1 MTSTL
6 FDNREKIISFFQGKG
21 ILLDPRALEIMIEKS
36 MGSMIV
42 ELYNKEISDKGYIEV
57 KDVLKLISTP
67 QKRDKSLKE
76 IDYSEIRANS
86 SVDDFRRVF
95 VSRYEK
101 LRKIIITSGK
111 LREVSSISAVKRMPK
126 GYVKIVG
133 MIGDIS
139 ETKNGHKKFR
149 LEDTEESIDVIIMNK
164 NSLSK
169 ELLLNDEVI
178 GVIGSK
184 PEQTSDR
191 GKSEPVVFANE
202 IIRPDI
208 PERIVDYSGKEPE
221 YVGSI
226 SDIHVGS
233 KTFLKESYK
242 KMINWIKS
250 SNDESRNL
258 KHLILS
264 GDVIDGIGVYPGQEN
279 DLEIIN
285 PYEQY
290 EYLSEFVNQ
299 IPEDIKVYI
308 MPGNHDTVRL
318 AEPQPAF
325 NGKIREMFSSNVNFL
340 PNPYNLVLNRKNITI
355 YHGMALNDLI
365 ELIPGGS
372 MDSVGSAIE
381 LMLKRRY
388 MGSAYGG
395 RTPIVPS
402 NEDYHVMENVP
413 DIFITGH
420 IHGHYLGNYKGV
432 RYVNSSTWQ
441 SQTEYQ
447 KMMNYSPEP
456 SILTLFDLNSMGVV
470 KKDFSK

>member
-1 MTSTL
+1 MSSTL

-21 ILLDPRALEIMIEKS
+21 ILLDPKALELMIEKS
-36 MGSMIV
+36 MGSSIV
-42 ELYNKEISDKGYIEV
+42 SLYNQEISERGYIEV
-57 KDVLKLISTP
+57 KDVLRLISKP
-67 QKRDKSLKE
+67 QKREASLEE
-76 IDYSEIRANS
+76 IDFSEIKANS

-101 LRKIIITSGK
+101 LKKIVVTSGK

-133 MIGDIS
+133 MISDIT

-149 LEDTEESIDVIIMNK
+149 IEDTEDFMDVIIMNK

-184 PEQTSDR
+184 PEASSDR
-191 GKSEPVVFANE
+191 GKSEPVIFANE

-208 PERIVDYSGKEPE
+208 PDRMIDYTGREPE

-226 SDIHVGS
+226 SDIHAGS
-233 KTFLKESYK
+233 KTFLRDSYSR
-242 KMINWIKS
+242 MIQWIKNS
-250 SNDESRNL
+250 EDESANL

-290 EYLSEFVNQ
+290 EYLAEFVNE

-325 NGKIREMFSSNVNFL
+325 NGKIRDMFSSNVRFL
-340 PNPYNLVLNRKNITI
+340 PNPYNLVLNKKNITV

-388 MGSAYGG
+388 MGSSYGG

-402 NEDYHVMENVP
+402 QVDYHVMEQVP

-420 IHGHYLGNYKGV
+420 IHGHYTGNYRGV

-456 SILTLFDLNSMGVV
+456 SILTLFDLNSMSVI
-470 KKDFSK
+470 KKDFST

>member
-1 MTSTL
+1 MSSTL

-21 ILLDPRALEIMIEKS
+21 ILLDPKALELMIEKS
-36 MGSMIV
+36 MGSSIV
-42 ELYNKEISDKGYIEV
+42 SLYNQEISERGYIEV
-57 KDVLKLISTP
+57 KDVLRLISKP
-67 QKRDKSLKE
+67 QKREASLEE
-76 IDYSEIRANS
+76 IDFSEIKANS

-101 LRKIIITSGK
+101 LKKIVVTSGK

-133 MIGDIS
+133 MISDIT

-149 LEDTEESIDVIIMNK
+149 IEDTEDFMDVIIMNK

-184 PEQTSDR
+184 PEASSDR
-191 GKSEPVVFANE
+191 GKSEPVIFANE

-208 PERIVDYSGKEPE
+208 PDRMIDYTGREPE

-226 SDIHVGS
+226 SDIHAGS
-233 KTFLKESYK
+233 KTFLRDSYSR
-242 KMINWIKS
+242 MIQWIKNS
-250 SNDESRNL
+250 QDESANL

-290 EYLSEFVNQ
+290 EYLAEFVNE

-325 NGKIREMFSSNVNFL
+325 NGKIRDMFSSNVRFL
-340 PNPYNLVLNRKNITI
+340 PNPYNLVLNKKNITV

-388 MGSAYGG
+388 MGSSYGG

-402 NEDYHVMENVP
+402 QVDYHVMEQVP

-420 IHGHYLGNYKGV
+420 IHGHYTGNYRGV

-456 SILTLFDLNSMGVV
+456 SILTLFDLNSMSVI
-470 KKDFSK
+470 KKDFST

>member
-1 MTSTL
+1 MAGPL
-6 FDNREKIISFFQGKG
+6 FDDREKIITFFQSKG
-21 ILLDPRALEIMIEKS
+21 ILLAPEALDLMLKRS
-36 MGSMIV
+36 LGSLIV
-42 ELYNKEISDKGYIEV
+42 KLYNDEISQRGYIEV
-57 KDVLKLISTP
+57 KDVLKLITEPERKDSIV
-67 QKRDKSLKE
+67 KE
-76 IDYSEIRANS
+76 IDYSDIKANS

-101 LRKIIITSGK
+101 LRKIIVTSGK
-111 LREVSSISAVKRMPK
+111 LREVSSISSVKRMPK
-126 GYVKIVG
+126 GYVKVVG
-133 MIGDIS
+133 MISDIT
-139 ETKNGHKKFR
+139 ETKNGHKRFR
-149 LEDTEESIDVIIMNK
+149 IEDTEDFIDIIIMNK

-184 PEQTSDR
+184 PEARNDR
-191 GKSEPVVFANE
+191 GKSEPVIFANE

-208 PERIVDYSGKEPE
+208 PERTIEYTGREAE

-233 KTFLKESYK
+233 KTFLKDYYAR
-242 KMINWIKS
+242 MVRWIKS
-250 SNDESRNL
+250 SSDESANM

-264 GDVIDGIGVYPGQEN
+264 GDVVDGIGVYPGQEN

-290 EYLSEFVNQ
+290 EYLAEFVND
-299 IPEDIKVYI
+299 IPEDISVYI

-325 NGKIREMFSSNVNFL
+325 NPKIREMFMKNVSFL
-340 PNPYNLVLNRKNITI
+340 PNPYNLVLNKKNITI

-388 MGSAYGG
+388 MGSSYGG
-395 RTPIVPS
+395 RTPIIPS
-402 NEDYHVMENVP
+402 SEDYHVMENVP

-420 IHGHYLGNYKGV
+420 IHGHYVGNYKGV

-456 SILTLFDLNSMGVV
+456 GILTMFDLNSMSMI

>member
-1 MTSTL
+1 MSSTL

-21 ILLDPRALEIMIEKS
+21 ILLDPKALELMIEKS
-36 MGSMIV
+36 MGSSIV
-42 ELYNKEISDKGYIEV
+42 SLYNQEISERGYIEV
-57 KDVLKLISTP
+57 KDVLRLISKP
-67 QKRDKSLKE
+67 QKREASLEE
-76 IDYSEIRANS
+76 IDFSEIKANS

-101 LRKIIITSGK
+101 LKKIVVTSGK

-133 MIGDIS
+133 MISDIT

-149 LEDTEESIDVIIMNK
+149 IEDTEDFMDVIIMNK

-184 PEQTSDR
+184 PEASSDR
-191 GKSEPVVFANE
+191 GKSEPVIFANE

-208 PERIVDYSGKEPE
+208 PDRMIDYTGREPE

-226 SDIHVGS
+226 SDIHAGS
-233 KTFLKESYK
+233 KTFLRDSYSR
-242 KMINWIKS
+242 MIQWIKKS
-250 SNDESRNL
+250 QDESANL

-290 EYLSEFVNQ
+290 EYLAEFVNE

-325 NGKIREMFSSNVNFL
+325 NGKIRDMFSSNVRFL
-340 PNPYNLVLNRKNITI
+340 PNPYNLVLNKKNITV

-388 MGSAYGG
+388 MGSSYGG

-402 NEDYHVMENVP
+402 QVDYHVMEQVP

-420 IHGHYLGNYKGV
+420 IHGHYTGNYRGV

-456 SILTLFDLNSMGVV
+456 SILTLFDLNSMSVI
-470 KKDFSK
+470 KKNFST

>member
-1 MTSTL
+1 MSSTL

-21 ILLDPRALEIMIEKS
+21 ILLDPKALELMIEKS
-36 MGSMIV
+36 MGSSIV
-42 ELYNKEISDKGYIEV
+42 SLYNQEISERGYIEV
-57 KDVLKLISTP
+57 KDVLRLISKP
-67 QKRDKSLKE
+67 QKREASLEE
-76 IDYSEIRANS
+76 IDFSEIKANS

-101 LRKIIITSGK
+101 LKKIVVTSGK

-133 MIGDIS
+133 MISDIT

-149 LEDTEESIDVIIMNK
+149 IEDTEDFMDVIIMNK

-184 PEQTSDR
+184 PEASSDR
-191 GKSEPVVFANE
+191 GKSEPVIFANE

-208 PERIVDYSGKEPE
+208 PDRMIDYTGREPE

-226 SDIHVGS
+226 SDIHAGS
-233 KTFLKESYK
+233 KTFLRDSYSR
-242 KMINWIKS
+242 MIQWIKNS
-250 SNDESRNL
+250 EDESANL

-290 EYLSEFVNQ
+290 EYLAEFVNE

-325 NGKIREMFSSNVNFL
+325 NGKIRDMFSSNVRFL
-340 PNPYNLVLNRKNITI
+340 PNPYNLVLNKKNITV

-388 MGSAYGG
+388 MGSSYGG

-402 NEDYHVMENVP
+402 QVDYHVMEQVP

-420 IHGHYLGNYKGV
+420 IHGHYTGNYRGV

-456 SILTLFDLNSMGVV
+456 SILTLFDLNSMSVI
-470 KKDFSK
+470 KKNFST